1 MNSLIKL
8 GFSIEE
14 MQMIMDTNIQIKN
27 IPDSHIQRLLS
38 ILEKCDCSEEDIKNI
53 ITCNPFYFNKDSKE
67 IESMLKYL
75 SKMVYPIKILFNT
88 NPFILN
94 KTLEEVK
101 ELSIEELI

>member
-14 MQMIMDTNIQIKN
+14 MQMLMDTNVLLKN
-27 IPDSHIQRLLS
+27 ISENHIQKLLS
-38 ILEKCDCSEEDIKNI
+38 ILEKYDCLEEDIKNI
-53 ITCNPFYFNKDSKE
+53 ITCNPFYFNNDSKE
-67 IESMLKYL
+67 VESVLKYI
-75 SKMVYPIKILFNT
+75 SKIVYPIKSLINT

-101 ELSIEELI
+101 ELDINELI